1 MRKEIKHIAR
11 AMLSNGMRAR
21 NASYWRAG
29 YARENNNSIRNQLI
43 NLIHKYADSLV
54 ETRETMQFDDMK
66 VSIEI
71 KIYQRNKEKWV
82 YMQIVARDGLTFE
95 HISAMEQVS

>member
-1 MRKEIKHIAR
+1 MWKEVKSIAR
-11 AMLSNGMRAR
+11 RLVNNGMRAM

-29 YARENNNSIRNQLI
+29 YARETGNSIRNQLI

-54 ETRETMQFDDMK
+54 QTRETICYDDMTI
-66 VSIEI
+66 SIDI
-71 KIYQRNKEKWV
+71 QIYKRNKEKWI